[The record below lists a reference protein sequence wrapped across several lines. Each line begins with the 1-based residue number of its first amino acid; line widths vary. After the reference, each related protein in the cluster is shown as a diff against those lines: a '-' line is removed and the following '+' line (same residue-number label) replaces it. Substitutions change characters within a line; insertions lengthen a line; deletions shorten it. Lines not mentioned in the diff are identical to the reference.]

1 MTGLSHEQTKK
12 LLNSASDQC
21 LNPTDRVAMNA
32 HLADCA
38 QCRRYGQE
46 LEQLNGA
53 IGRALRVKWSAPYR
67 SPIDMAGRVRKQLR
81 ANAERRLFLGVTN
94 VLVKLGSM
102 AVGTALVL
110 SLFTSQQ
117 TLQNPVIANSA
128 TTTTSLVS
136 GLSKFEI
143 RDMQE
148 GLAPPSLINSDN
160 QSGTPAGRWRALP
173 Y

>member
-1 MTGLSHEQTKK
+1 MTGLTHEQTKK
-12 LLNSASDQC
+12 FLNAAADQC
-21 LNPTDRVAMNA
+21 LNPIDRAAMNA
-32 HLADCA
+32 HLADCT
-38 QCRRYGQE
+38 QCRTYGQE

-53 IGRALRVKWSAPYR
+53 IGRALRMKWSAPYR

-81 ANAERRLFLGVTN
+81 VSAERQLFLGVTN

-117 TLQNPVIANSA
+117 TLQNPVVASSA
-128 TTTTSLVS
+128 ATTTSLFS

-160 QSGTPAGRWRALP
+160 QAGTPASRWRALP